1 MRKLPIVALAFFCAG
16 SSLLAQDA
24 ALEAKCATP
33 DSIAITG
40 NKRVASTTIL
50 LDAGLVPGTTM
61 NSPMVQRAIRNIF
74 AGGQFD
80 APLNLECVLTKTT
93 PVKSILLIRVIERPL
108 LDATDVIGASAIS
121 PTVVKEKVDLVFG
134 RPVDPAA
141 VSLVIQHIDSIYQAN
156 GYYLARIAAETTLT
170 ENNHAS
176 IIFHIDEGS
185 RLAVS
190 GVRVTGNKFI
200 PTKDIVGTMKVQ
212 PEGFFFWQ
220 KGEFDQENYS
230 KDLGELI
237 PALYYSRGYLDF
249 QIQRDTLLVDR
260 TRGKGLI
267 DLSVS
272 EGSQYK
278 IGSFEA
284 IGNRRF
290 TQADISRMYPFGE
303 SSAPSLTQRVA
314 ALVKGKQTPRDV
326 FDASKWDEG
335 TRKIKDAYAN
345 EGYIYSQIRPI
356 VDKEQTDSG
365 PRVNLRWEIQEGS
378 PAIINRIEIVGN
390 DYTTETCIR
399 DQLSIIPGN
408 VFNQTALI
416 NSYRSIENLGFFE
429 SPLAL
434 PETRTAND
442 QGDVDVIFKV
452 KEKRTG
458 NVNFGASMGQGTGL
472 GGFIGLDQPNLFGK
486 CKRGSLNWQYGAYI
500 NDLQLSYTDPA
511 LYRTTTAMT
520 VSIYRS
526 ESQYTIANLG
536 QSTRTGGSL
545 RFTFPVFGLHYTRL
559 GVSYG
564 AEAVRY
570 GGTGLLSQVTTNDC
584 AGCLRSTLGFDLT
597 RDTRIEMPF
606 ATDGSLQSF
615 QAQFNGGPLGGTASF
630 ARYTTEFKTYA
641 TLAKIGGEK
650 GSPNGMKLV
659 VGLTQ
664 RAGMVA
670 GNTGPFFSTQEFA
683 LGGVQYGE
691 ALRGYPEFSITP
703 LGFNPNTSTSNAV
716 LQSFGNV
723 FFVSTA
729 ELGLRISS
737 QFYVNLFYDAG
748 NLWAHPRDFNP
759 TRLFRGA
766 GIGVGT
772 ITPLGPLGLDWA
784 YGFDRVDALGNPD
797 PKFMLHFRLG
807 QIFY

>member
-1 MRKLPIVALAFFCAG
+1 MRKLPLAALAFFCAG
-16 SSLLAQDA
+16 STLLAQDPGV
-24 ALEAKCATP
+24 EAKCATP
-33 DSIAITG
+33 DSIAISG

-50 LDAGLVPGTTM
+50 LDAGIVPGGQL
-61 NSPMVQRAIRNIF
+61 NAPMVQRAIRNIF

-80 APLNLECVLTKTT
+80 APLNIECVLTKTT
-93 PVKSILLIRVIERPL
+93 PVKSIILIRVVERPL
-108 LDATDVIGASAIS
+108 LDATDVIGTAAIS
-121 PTVVKEKVDLVFG
+121 ASTVKEKVDLVFG

-141 VSLVIQHIDSIYQAN
+141 VALVIQHIDSIYQAN
-156 GYYLARIAAETTLT
+156 GYYLARINAETQLT

-176 IIFHIDEGS
+176 IIFRVEEGS

-190 GVRVTGNKFI
+190 GIRVTGNKFVT
-200 PTKDIVGTMKVQ
+200 TKDIVGAMEIQ
-212 PEGFFFWQ
+212 PEGFFFWK
-220 KGEFDQENYS
+220 KGEFDLEKYS
-230 KDLGELI
+230 KDLGDSI
-237 PALYYSRGYLDF
+237 PKLYASRGFIDF
-249 QIQRDTLLVDR
+249 QILKDTLIVDR

-267 DLSVS
+267 DLSVA
-272 EGSQYK
+272 EGPQYK
-278 IGSFEA
+278 IGTFEVV
-284 IGNRRF
+284 GNRRF
-290 TQADISRMYPFGE
+290 TAQDISRLYPFANQ
-303 SSAPSLTQRVA
+303 SPTLTQRVT
-314 ALVKGKQTPRDV
+314 ALVKGGASTPKDV
-326 FDASKWDEG
+326 FDATKWDDG
-335 TRKIKDAYAN
+335 TRKIKDAYSN
-345 EGYIYSQIRPI
+345 EGYIYSQVRPI
-356 VDKEQTDSG
+356 VDKQQTDSG
-365 PRVNLRWEIQEGS
+365 PRANLRWEVQEGT
-378 PAIINRIEIVGN
+378 PAIINRIEILGN
-390 DYTTETCIR
+390 DYTSETCIR
-399 DQLSIIPGN
+399 DQLRIIPGN
-408 VFNQTALI
+408 VFNQDALI

-429 SPLAL
+429 SPLTL
-434 PETRTAND
+434 PETRPAND

-486 CKRGSLNWQYGAYI
+486 CKKGSINWQYGRYI

-511 LYRTTTAMT
+511 LNQTRTSMTT
-520 VSIYRS
+520 SLYRS
-526 ESQYTIANLG
+526 QSQYTIANLG
-536 QSTRTGGSL
+536 QSTRTGGSV
-545 RFTFPVFGLHYTRL
+545 RFAFPFFGAQWTQF
-559 GVSYG
+559 GVTYG

-570 GGTGLLSQVTTNDC
+570 GGTGLLSEVTTNDC
-584 AGCLRSTLGFDLT
+584 AGCFRSTVGFDVT
-597 RDTRIEMPF
+597 RDTRVEMPF

-615 QAQFNGGPLGGTASF
+615 NAQFNGGPLGGTASF
-630 ARYTTEFKTYA
+630 QRYTTEFKTYA
-641 TLAKIGGEK
+641 TLTKIGGEK

-664 RAGMVA
+664 RGGMVF
-670 GNTGPFFSTQEFA
+670 GNSGPFFSTQEFA
-683 LGGVQYGE
+683 MGGVQYGE
-691 ALRGYPEFSITP
+691 QLRGYPEFSITP

-716 LQSFGNV
+716 LSSFGNV
-723 FFVSTA
+723 FFSTTA

-748 NLWAHPRDFNP
+748 NLWAHPRDFDP